1 MKIIYED
8 ERFYIETHHEIQI
21 DNIEEQNIDFWLL
34 TVDGKTFSGSAFTLA
49 NIQYLMIKDNRAGE
63 SAFGP
68 YFWSADM
75 LVLKEMTIEC
85 LVSTIENIL
94 NDESLDIGRI
104 FTQVPNY
111 S

>member
-1 MKIIYED
+1 MKIVYEN
-8 ERFYIETHHEIQI
+8 ELFYIKTHHEIRM
-21 DNIEEQNIDFWLL
+21 DKVEEQNIDFWL
-34 TVDGKTFSGSAFTLA
+34 TVNGKTFSGSAFTLA
-49 NIQYLMIKDNRAGE
+49 NIQYLMTKDNRAGE
-63 SAFGP
+63 SAFDS
-68 YFWSADM
+68 YFWCADM

-94 NDESLDIGRI
+94 NDESLDIGKI